1 MTSRN
6 KDSKRSIPDPPREV
20 VADLALLV
28 DRLDE
33 QIPAKILD
41 HNLLIATWNIRGFGG
56 VTRKWRSGGNDSP
69 KRDLHAVHCIAEIIS
84 RFDVVAIQEL
94 KGNLDALRLALSILG
109 RNWGLIL
116 TDVTKGD
123 PGNDE
128 RMGFLFDTRR
138 VNLSGLACE
147 IVIDEAYLQDRS
159 RSLLEKQFART
170 PYAVGFQ
177 SLQKRFTL
185 VSLHILWGE
194 AKTEAERIKKRIP
207 ELQAIADW
215 MYEWARDKNAWDRN
229 LIVLGDFNIVGKDG
243 DLLKAFGSTGLAIP
257 DDLMDLPRTLSGIGK
272 PGKERLYDQIA
283 WFTSGDGGPALDMQY
298 HRGGTFDFSGFAME
312 YLELSLDSLSWRI
325 SDHLPL
331 WVEFL
336 MGD

>member
-1 MTSRN
+1 MAKKSN
-6 KDSKRSIPDPPREV
+6 NEPIPRKV
-20 VADLALLV
+20 AADLAHLT

-41 HNLLIATWNIRGFGG
+41 YNLLIATWNIRGLGG
-56 VTRKWRSGGNDSP
+56 VTRKWQSRPGDSP
-69 KRDLHAVHCIAEIIS
+69 RRDLHAVHYIAEIIS

-94 KGNLDALRLALSILG
+94 KGNLDALRLTLEILG
-109 RNWGLIL
+109 PNWGLIL

-147 IVIDEAYLQDRS
+147 IVVDDAYLKDRS

-177 SLQKRFTL
+177 SLHKRFTL
-185 VSLHILWGE
+185 VSLHILWGDDE
-194 AKTEAERIKKRIP
+194 SERVA

-215 MYEWARDKNAWDRN
+215 MYEWTKDKNAWDRN
-229 LIVLGDFNIVGKDG
+229 LIVLGDFNIIGKDG
-243 DLLKAFGSTGLAIP
+243 ELLKAFASTGLTIP
-257 DDLMDLPRTLSGIGK
+257 DDLQGLPRTLSGVGK
-272 PGKERLYDQIA
+272 RGKERLYDQIA
-283 WFTSGDGGPALDMQY
+283 WFRDGKGRSRLDMQY
-298 HRGGTFDFSGFAME
+298 HRGGTFDFSGFAMKH
-312 YLELSLDSLSWRI
+312 LKLSLTSLSWRV

-336 MGD
+336 MEDWSP

>member
-1 MTSRN
+1 
-6 KDSKRSIPDPPREV
+6 
-20 VADLALLV
+20 
-28 DRLDE
+28 
-33 QIPAKILD
+33 
-41 HNLLIATWNIRGFGG
+41 
-56 VTRKWRSGGNDSP
+56 
-69 KRDLHAVHCIAEIIS
+69 VHYIAEIIS

-94 KGNLDALRLALSILG
+94 KGNLDALRLTLSILG

-147 IVIDEAYLQDRS
+147 IVIDEAYLKDRS

-185 VSLHILWGE
+185 VSLHVLWGE
-194 AKTEAERIKKRIP
+194 AKTEAERIRKRIP

-215 MYEWARDKNAWDRN
+215 MYEWAKDKNAWDCN

-283 WFTSGDGGPALDMQY
+283 WFKEGEGGPGLDMHY
-298 HRGGTFDFSGFAME
+298 VRGGTFDFSDSAME
-312 YLELSLDSLSWRI
+312 YLKLSPKGLSWRI

-336 MGD
+336 ITRF

>member
-1 MTSRN
+1 MPEKNSN
-6 KDSKRSIPDPPREV
+6 NWPIPDPPGEV
-20 VADLALLV
+20 VADLAYLV

-41 HNLLIATWNIRGFGG
+41 HNLLIATWNIRSFGR
-56 VTRKWRSGGNDSP
+56 VTRKWQSGPNDSP
-69 KRDLHAVHCIAEIIS
+69 RRDYHAVHYIAEIIS

-94 KGNLDALRLALSILG
+94 RGNLDALRLTLSILG

-147 IVIDEAYLQDRS
+147 IVIDEAYLKDRS
-159 RSLLEKQFART
+159 RNLLEKQFART

-185 VSLHILWGE
+185 VSLHVQWGK
-194 AKTEAERIKKRIP
+194 ADTEEERRKKRIP

-215 MYEWARDKNAWDRN
+215 MHEWAEDENAWDSN
-229 LIVLGDFNIVGKDG
+229 LIVLGDFNIVGKDR
-243 DLLKAFGSTGLAIP
+243 DLLKAFSSTGLAIP
-257 DDLMDLPRTLSGIGK
+257 DDLMELPRTLSGIGK
-272 PGKERLYDQIA
+272 LGEERLYDQIA
-283 WFTSGDGGPALDMQY
+283 WFKDGKGLTGLDRHYQ
-298 HRGGTFDFSGFAME
+298 RGGNFDFSEFAMK
-312 YLELSLDSLSWRI
+312 YLNLRPKKLSWRI

-336 MGD
+336 MED

>member
-1 MTSRN
+1 MTTEKNDNNRP
-6 KDSKRSIPDPPREV
+6 IPDPPGEV
-20 VADLALLV
+20 VADLACLV

-56 VTRKWRSGGNDSP
+56 VTRKWRSGDKDSP

-147 IVIDEAYLQDRS
+147 IVIDEAYLKDRS

-177 SLQKRFTL
+177 SLQQRFTL
-185 VSLHILWGE
+185 VSLHVLWGV
-194 AKTEAERIKKRIP
+194 AKTEAEVKAAAAAGCFPKR
-207 ELQAIADW
+207 
-215 MYEWARDKNAWDRN
+215 AW
-229 LIVLGDFNIVGKDG
+229 
-243 DLLKAFGSTGLAIP
+243 
-257 DDLMDLPRTLSGIGK
+257 
-272 PGKERLYDQIA
+272 
-283 WFTSGDGGPALDMQY
+283 
-298 HRGGTFDFSGFAME
+298 
-312 YLELSLDSLSWRI
+312 
-325 SDHLPL
+325 
-331 WVEFL
+331 
-336 MGD
+336 